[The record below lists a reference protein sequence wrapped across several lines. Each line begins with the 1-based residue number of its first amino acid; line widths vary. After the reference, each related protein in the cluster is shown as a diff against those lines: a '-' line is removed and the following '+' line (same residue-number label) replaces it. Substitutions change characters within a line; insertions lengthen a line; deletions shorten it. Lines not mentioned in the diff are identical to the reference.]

1 MTQAARPGLLLTTYF
16 VPHLHFNLGLMNVK
30 PRLQI
35 NNRENIRLL
44 KSGGTMQIRQ
54 STRLYH
60 CVPGGTHL
68 LAGGEWH
75 YREWHIQSD
84 TNLFLSPA
92 LQYIFIESGGYLSRD
107 NLVSMKNLNGFCGDS
122 GVKFNLFLIY
132 YSRYEKEKNWMSDG
146 LKLVLSLP
154 TIPKRPVGLYHR
166 DWARLPHPS
175 P

>member
-35 NNRENIRLL
+35 NNRENIRPLQ
-44 KSGGTMQIRQ
+44 SGGTMQIHP
-54 STRLYH
+54 SARLHH
-60 CVPGGTHL
+60 CVPGRIIYW
-68 LAGGEWH
+68 LAVNDITENGISRVTQI
-75 YREWHIQSD
+75 YFCP
-84 TNLFLSPA
+84 LPPA
-92 LQYIFIESGGYLSRD
+92 LQYIFIESGGDLSRD

-146 LKLVLSLP
+146 QKLVLSLHTFP
-154 TIPKRPVGLYHR
+154 QRPNG
-166 DWARLPHPS
+166 PIS
-175 P
+175 

>member
-1 MTQAARPGLLLTTYF
+1 MTQTARPGLLLTTYF
-16 VPHLHFNLGLMNVK
+16 VSHLHFNLGLMNVK

-35 NNRENIRLL
+35 NNRKNIRPL
-44 KSGGTMQIRQ
+44 KSGGTMQIHQ